1 MIAPIFRISFCVL
14 LLCAFYAPWS
24 TEAEAKKG
32 DTNKDGVL
40 AARIQ
45 KLISQ
50 SKLKKD
56 DFGIAI
62 GSGATAGPIAA
73 VNINSRELMIP
84 ASITKLVTG
93 AAVIDELPP
102 GTKVKTQ
109 LLSKASG
116 SGGVLK
122 GDLCLKGGGDPGFIS
137 ESMWYLVNAFLR
149 TGIRDIQGDLLVDES
164 LFDDSHFD
172 MSRQKQRVDRAYD
185 APVSALSFNWNSVNV
200 FVRPGPSV
208 GSPAEIFLD
217 PENEYTK
224 LKGRILT
231 AAAGNGQT
239 ASAERVNGNEG
250 DVIEVGGKISLGH
263 PEVVIYKSIS
273 NPPIWAGKQLKEFF
287 SQRNVKISG
296 QVKKAVCDSEFSVL
310 AEVESEPIERMLADM
325 NKFSNN
331 YVAEML
337 TKMLGSLE
345 EKPGSIAGGMKKIE
359 KFLKGLGVP
368 SAEMSL
374 VNPSGL
380 TRENKMSAAALLK
393 VLEHLQ
399 QDFRLMPEMFVS
411 LPIAGVDGT
420 LKRRLKGTPGERFV
434 RAKTGYLSGIISL
447 AGFAGNSEGR
457 VLPFVFIYNG
467 GGDENKVRSVFDQIA
482 LMLVENGG

>member
-1 MIAPIFRISFCVL
+1 MIAPLIRISCWL
-14 LLCAFYAPWS
+14 LLFCAFISPELK
-24 TEAEAKKG
+24 EAQAKKS
-32 DTNKDGVL
+32 DSKNEEAL
-40 AARIQ
+40 AAQIQ
-45 KLISQ
+45 KLITQ

-62 GSGATAGPIAA
+62 GSGATASASAA
-73 VNINSRELMIP
+73 INLNSRTLMIP

-93 AAVIDELPP
+93 AAVLDEIPP

-109 LLSKASG
+109 LLSGAVG
-116 SGGVLK
+116 SGGILK

-149 TGIRDIQGDLLVDES
+149 TGILDIQGDLLVDES

-172 MSRQKQRVDRAYD
+172 FSRQKQRVDRAYD

-200 FVRPGPSV
+200 FVRPGPTV
-208 GSPAEIFLD
+208 GAPAEVFLD

-224 LKGRILT
+224 INGRIIT

-239 ASAERVNGNEG
+239 ASAERVNGSEG

-263 PEVVIYKSIS
+263 SEVVIYKSIS
-273 NPPIWAGKQLKEFF
+273 NPPIWAGKQLKGFF
-287 SQRNVKISG
+287 LQRNVKISG
-296 QVKKAVCDSEFSVL
+296 QVKKAVCGSELSVL

-345 EKPGSIAGGMKKIE
+345 EKPGSIAGGMKKIN
-359 KFLKGLGVP
+359 KFLKSLGVP
-368 SAEMSL
+368 SSEMSL

-420 LKRRLKGTPGERFV
+420 LKKRLKGTPGERFV
-434 RAKTGYLSGIISL
+434 RAKTGYLNGVISL

-467 GGDENKVRSVFDQIA
+467 GGDEGKVRSVFDQIA